1 MSERETSIIYIPGNK
16 AGFFENCP
24 EDLKSKYDLRELSDD
39 VSLDMMLQ
47 GIDAYDS
54 LYEDLKVE
62 ESFEGKEKELISIFL
77 TICSRT
83 LTKTR
88 DNELVISMA
97 EKMRDTKLYGRIDEE
112 KYEDIITSETY
123 LKIKS
128 ICGARAWKAEREAK
142 ENSEA
147 EIVKQ
152 GNKNRD
158 YSVSIVIPV
167 YNAAQYLDSCFECV
181 CGQTVEDIQIIC
193 VDDGS
198 TDDSLEKLIKYADS
212 DDRITVIRQNNS
224 GPGTARN
231 RGIDNADGKY
241 IYYVDSDDLIDK
253 DAIEKLLNRMRED
266 DLDLIISDGDAFSD
280 EAEDEPKQNYHRTG
294 NYNGVF
300 SGIDMLCE
308 MEKHGEYRVAPW
320 MQMASTEFIKKYDI
334 RFPEGIFFE
343 DNVYSLRVMTK
354 AGRAGYF
361 GEPVYKRRVRAGS
374 VTTSETR
381 FDHCYGYFRVY
392 QLMQGYLKSL
402 IEEGTEKAYELC
414 DIIYRI
420 FSNVINTY
428 LSVAPEEK
436 YYFYGMKK
444 NEYYFFLSLVYNQ
457 SNDRRERSVL
467 KEKLQKTYD
476 EKSEINRKLQKTY
489 DEKAERGVRIN
500 ELTAEVEKLRNS
512 LKEKEKEA
520 EAARLS
526 ISGLERKNRMLEES
540 KEYKVGKAMLAVPR
554 KCKKII
560 KGEKQ

>member
-1 MSERETSIIYIPGNK
+1 MSERETSIIYMPQNK
-16 AGFFENCP
+16 AGFFESCP
-24 EDLKSKYDLRELSDD
+24 EGLKSKYDLIELSDD

-47 GIDAYDS
+47 SIDAYDS
-54 LYEDLKVE
+54 LYEDLKAE
-62 ESFEGKEKELISIFL
+62 ESFEGKEKELIFIFL

-88 DNELVISMA
+88 DNDLVISMA

-147 EIVKQ
+147 ETVKQ

-198 TDDSLEKLIKYADS
+198 TDDSLEKLIKYANS

-280 EAEDEPKQNYHRTG
+280 DAEDEPKQNYHRTG

-334 RFPEGIFFE
+334 RFPEGILFE

-354 AGRAGYF
+354 AERVGYL

-392 QLMQGYLKSL
+392 QLMQGYLKRL
-402 IEEGTEKAYELC
+402 IEEGTEKAYDLC

-428 LSVAPEEK
+428 INVIPEER
-436 YYFYGMKK
+436 YYFYGMEK
-444 NEYYFFLSLVYNQ
+444 NEYYHFLSLVYNQ
-457 SNDRRERSVL
+457 SNDRRERTAL
-467 KEKLQKTYD
+467 KEKLQITF
-476 EKSEINRKLQKTY
+476 
-489 DEKAERGVRIN
+489 DEKAERGTRIK
-500 ELTAEVEKLRNS
+500 ELTAEIGELKKS

-520 EAARLS
+520 ETARLS
-526 ISGLERKNRMLEES
+526 ISKLEEKYRMLEES
-540 KEYKVGKAMLAVPR
+540 KEYKVGKAMLAVPK

-560 KGEKQ
+560 KGD